1 MNTLGNLL
9 KQRLISRYETN
20 KINPKSSSIE
30 YVYKKLVLDSGIV
43 VKNKHDY
50 TIKKLCEVSTDFHAD
65 IIMIKMQIPFASNML
80 QYISMDDMVL
90 GLLLFMDRY
99 CKNELDSFN
108 KNYKYRY
115 TDKDSIL
122 SHIKIKQSMIP
133 ILVELDKGKIIDSVY
148 SILDISDNYITY
160 MILANKKS
168 CNDILY
174 KLILK
179 ENHYWALV
187 ILERYDILNKI
198 LELNTNLNQQ
208 FRLVAFEHIRNAMFK
223 FNDNIKPIKE
233 NFDKCEKAI
242 SEFNKK
248 QEDIKK
254 KQNSIINR
262 ITLPKEIDYEASGHN
277 EIENIKSKLNQFVNK
292 VMQNGK
298 IKR

>member
-1 MNTLGNLL
+1 
-9 KQRLISRYETN
+9 
-20 KINPKSSSIE
+20 
-30 YVYKKLVLDSGIV
+30 
-43 VKNKHDY
+43 
-50 TIKKLCEVSTDFHAD
+50 
-65 IIMIKMQIPFASNML
+65 
-80 QYISMDDMVL
+80 
-90 GLLLFMDRY
+90 
-99 CKNELDSFN
+99 
-108 KNYKYRY
+108 
-115 TDKDSIL
+115 
-122 SHIKIKQSMIP
+122 MIP

-277 EIENIKSKLNQFVNK
+277 EIENIKFKLNQFVNK